1 MGIVVGIDLGTTF
14 SAVACVGAGGKPRI
28 LKNSAGEATTP
39 SVVSVCE
46 DGEVLWGEEA
56 KEDQFMGDVNAASY
70 YKRNMGDTAYLKMIQ
85 GRPCDATDL
94 SAMFLKEL
102 LADVSSANEV
112 EIDGA
117 VVTVPAYFGAR
128 QREAT
133 QEALRRTGVRVL
145 GMLNEPSAAAYA
157 YGLVGI
163 SGERTVLIYDLGGG
177 TFDVTVAR
185 ITQDQIEVLASTGNR
200 NLGGRDWDVAITDLL
215 IEKFCDGTG
224 RDVADLSQSESD
236 INTLAVLSE
245 RVKRELSVRTR
256 SHVRVALD
264 GAACVVDITRDEFE
278 EATENLLARTED
290 LCKEALQEAGERL
303 GRPFTWKD
311 LDGVV
316 LVGGSTRMPQVS
328 SFLEKLTGRPPY
340 RGVNPDEAV
349 ALGAAVYANQLAG
362 KKNAITSG
370 PQMFLAAPAPR
381 LVDCTAHALGMIAE
395 SQDRSRYVNSTII
408 KKNAAVPASSSKEY
422 GIRVGLGGEGTL
434 EVYLLQGS
442 DQRPL
447 YNDVIGKYVVTGITK
462 EQGESKVR
470 VTYSYTENATVE
482 VTAEQP
488 AFGRSLTVTRAE
500 VEDDLSRFERPPA
513 ENDPEPEVMPM
524 RVMIAIDVSGSM
536 YGAGFR
542 AAYDGVKGF
551 LSAVEDAPVKVGLM
565 FFSNSC
571 SIISPMGSSHK
582 SIMSQMDQIKEVS
595 LTGYC
600 PLLNCLGAGNR
611 NNPLG
616 DYRSWLDGRPVLISS
631 GNRGVSKSIQQNIW
645 ARHDGSFRDCLLIL
659 TDGVWDSRACD
670 EALHDS
676 KALKDDGVII
686 IGTGVA
692 WADLKFLRSISTS
705 DSYAGLF
712 DFSQLGETFS
722 TIGRSLAGGMALTL

>member
-14 SAVACVGAGGKPRI
+14 SAVACVGSDSKPRI
-28 LKNSAGEATTP
+28 LKNSEGKATTP
-39 SVVSVCE
+39 SVVVVCE
-46 DGEVLWGEEA
+46 DGKVLWGEEA
-56 KEDQFMGDVNAASY
+56 KEEQSLGDDDAASFF
-70 YKRNMGDTAYLKMIQ
+70 KRNMGDTGYLRVLQ
-85 GRPCDATDL
+85 GRSCDATEL
-94 SAMFLKEL
+94 SAMFLREFL
-102 LADVSSANEV
+102 SDISSANDV

-117 VVTVPAYFGAR
+117 VVTVPAYFGAI

-157 YGLVGI
+157 YGLVGV

-185 ITQDQIEVLASTGNR
+185 ITQDQIEVLASTGDR
-200 NLGGRDWDVAITDLL
+200 YLGGRDWDVAVTNLL
-215 IEKFCDGTG
+215 IEKFCEGTG
-224 RDVADLSQSESD
+224 IDSDDLSQSDAD

-245 RVKRELSVRTR
+245 KVKRNLTSSMKSRVRII
-256 SHVRVALD
+256 LD
-264 GAACVVDITRDEFE
+264 GTPQVVEVARDEFE
-278 EATENLLARTED
+278 EATENLLARTAD
-290 LCKEALQEAGERL
+290 LCEEALCEVGERL

-328 SFLEKLTGRPPY
+328 SFLEELTGRLPY

-349 ALGAAVYANQLAG
+349 ALGAAVYASQLAA

-370 PQMFLAAPAPR
+370 PQMFLAAPAPK

-395 SQDRSRYVNSTII
+395 SQDRSRYVNSIII

-422 GIRVGLGGEGTL
+422 GIRVGPGGEGTL

-447 YNDVIGKYVVTGITK
+447 YNDVIGKYVVTGIAK
-462 EQGESKVR
+462 EQGESTVR

-488 AFGRSLTVTRAE
+488 ALGRSLTVTRAE

-524 RVMIAIDVSGSM
+524 RVMIVIDVSGSM
-536 YGAGFR
+536 FGGGFV
-542 AAYDGVKGF
+542 AAREGVKGF
-551 LSAVEDAPVKVGLM
+551 LSSVKDAPVEVGLM
-565 FFSNSC
+565 FFADSSR
-571 SIISPMGSSHK
+571 IISPMGSSFDT
-582 SIMSQMDQIKEVS
+582 IMEEMKFFNLDDKG
-595 LTGYC
+595 LGY
-600 PLLNCLGAGNR
+600 GTTS
-611 NNPLG
+611 NPLRN
-616 DYRSWLDGRPVLISS
+616 YRRWRNKEAAAAPSVL
-631 GNRGVSKSIQQNIW
+631 RGITNFTRQINGT
-645 ARHDGSFRDCLLIL
+645 RHDGSFRDCLLIL
-659 TDGVWDSRACD
+659 TDGVWAPPARGQALNDSM
-670 EALHDS
+670 
-676 KALKDDGVII
+676 ALKNDGVII
-686 IGTGVA
+686 IGIGVA
-692 WADLKFLRSISTS
+692 HADLDFLRRISTS

-712 DFSQLGETFS
+712 DFSQLGEAFS
-722 TIGRSLAGGMALTL
+722 TIGRSLAGGTALAL